1 MKISNLFL
9 LILLSFLVNACKPE
23 STSDQALPTP
33 IVEADTQA
41 IKSIENKAPA
51 KNCQFVLGFDA
62 WEPYQ
67 YVDVGDRVAGLDIE
81 LVAAVVKGIGCQ
93 LTFQQGTWV
102 DLLKALK
109 EGEVDI
115 LLGASKTEAREQFA
129 FFSDAYRMEE
139 FSLYI
144 RNGDNIRA
152 EYQTLSDFTQNGSKI
167 GIVGDYVYGPEVTDY
182 LDNPETS
189 QYFLNAIMGE
199 LNVARLLDG
208 DIDGYLEDSFVGASL
223 LRRKALSNYIVA
235 QGITIQTGNAYVMF
249 SQKSV
254 TPEQLNEFNA
264 QLEKIKNNNTYQDIL
279 DKYSY

>member
-1 MKISNLFL
+1 MKISRLSL
-9 LILLSFLVNACKPE
+9 LIVLPFIVIACKPQPPTE
-23 STSDQALPTP
+23 HPHSTSVAVDAKTTAPVEKKLPDQ
-33 IVEADTQA
+33 D
-41 IKSIENKAPA
+41 
-51 KNCQFVLGFDA
+51 CQFILGFDA

-81 LVAAVVKGIGCQ
+81 LVASVVEGMGCQ

-102 DLLKALK
+102 DLLMALK

-115 LLGASKTEAREQFA
+115 LLGASKTEAREQYA

-144 RNGDNIRA
+144 RNGDNA
-152 EYQTLSDFTQNGSKI
+152 HVGFQSLSDFIQNGSRI
-167 GIVGDYVYGPEVTDY
+167 GIVGDYVYGPDVSIL
-182 LDNPETS
+182 LDGPETS
-189 QYFLNAIMGE
+189 RYFVNAIMGE

-208 DIDGYLEDSFVGASL
+208 DIDGYLEDSFVGATL

-249 SQKSV
+249 SKESV
-254 TPEQLNEFNA
+254 TEEQLSDFNTMLSKVKSSNA
-264 QLEKIKNNNTYQDIL
+264 YQDIL

>member
-1 MKISNLFL
+1 MKISHIFL
-9 LILLSFLVNACKPE
+9 MILLFCIVSACKPE
-23 STSDQALPTP
+23 PTNDQITP
-33 IVEADTQA
+33 PPVIAELATTQMNKGDA
-41 IKSIENKAPA
+41 INQ
-51 KNCQFVLGFDA
+51 CQFVLGFDA

-81 LVAAVVKGIGCQ
+81 LVEAVVKNMGCK
-93 LTFQQGTWV
+93 LTYKQGTWV
-102 DLLKALK
+102 DLLMALK

-144 RNGDNIRA
+144 RKDDQKRA
-152 EYQTLSDFTQNGSKI
+152 EYETLSDFINNASHI
-167 GIVGDYVYGPEVTDY
+167 GIVGDYVYGVDVSTL
-182 LDNPETS
+182 LDGPDTS
-189 QYFLNAIMGE
+189 KYFVNAIMGE

-208 DIDGYLEDSFVGASL
+208 DIDGFLEDSFVGATL
-223 LRRKALSNYIVA
+223 LRRKALHDYIVA
-235 QGITIQTGNAYVMF
+235 HGLTIHTGEAYVMF

-254 TPEQLNEFNA
+254 SLEQLSEFNA
-264 QLEKIKNNNTYQDIL
+264 QLEKVKKSQVYQDIV